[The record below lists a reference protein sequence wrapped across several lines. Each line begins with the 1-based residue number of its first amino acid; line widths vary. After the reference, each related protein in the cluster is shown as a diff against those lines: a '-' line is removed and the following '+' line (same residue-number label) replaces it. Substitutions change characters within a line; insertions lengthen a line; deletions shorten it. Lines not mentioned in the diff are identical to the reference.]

1 MSVSV
6 GSRSTYSNP
15 GGGADPVEKKQA
27 AALKQASAMHD
38 LDLRARSYPWDP
50 ALRGSDYNIRNRRH
64 SSPTNGMLPS
74 ELNLVPEQRRSTSS
88 PNQGFPNGSP
98 RQALPNIKRLI
109 PMAKPR
115 TSVNSVLNDL
125 PYDIR
130 ATQLR
135 RARQILHERYKN
147 RLTKAAALGLQR
159 GSLPSGGRH
168 SVESLLMRM
177 HANGGVG
184 RKKILGEWDRNASL
198 WKMARQYKK
207 QVEDLKMLREAHKYR
222 QEIRRDLLTNAEV
235 RRMIERE
242 AALFGEMCSRM
253 DPEVVENREV
263 SREPIDHRGRPLATT
278 PIMAMQFSPEQQ
290 RQYKEQVLRKPES
303 IGGTWVPPAQG
314 RVTRLPQ
321 APLVVDDVDDR
332 QLVAKQVPVCIQNLR
347 NLLQFAKEV
356 LILAESD
363 FSFSSALVEYMP
375 EDSYIVATSFDC
387 EEKLQEL
394 HKDLLENHL
403 KILRD
408 HKATI
413 LHEVDA
419 CQIEE
424 TLEAS
429 IRKKSPEEEEAI
441 RSRWSGHFD
450 LVWIQL
456 PHTGG
461 TAKTNSTMIQ
471 RFLDTVGR
479 ALKPN
484 GLVFMT
490 LYGMQ
495 VDHWKVTQHA
505 QAAEMVHVFKVPF
518 NTSIYPAIW
527 TMYNPKVGFSDGYFD
542 ILRHPCDTF
551 VFAQTEF
558 TCVSKLKTVDSKI
571 LSGLR
576 TVKINTIADL
586 AEADKRLLSDDVD
599 PKFIRL
605 IHQAKDWLNNW
616 IELLTKVPGLIQS
629 LPLLDAHSRGHA
641 AVDGGRYTGSPI
653 YY

>member
-1 MSVSV
+1 M
-6 GSRSTYSNP
+6 
-15 GGGADPVEKKQA
+15 EKKQSS
-27 AALKQASAMHD
+27 ALKQSTGLHD
-38 LDLRARSYPWDP
+38 QLDLRRSYSWDP
-50 ALRGSDYNIRNRRH
+50 AIRGSDYVRNGRRSPRSGVM
-64 SSPTNGMLPS
+64 SSRNGVMPS
-74 ELNLVPEQRRSTSS
+74 DLSMVSDQRRNQST
-88 PNQGFPNGSP
+88 GFPSAST
-98 RQALPNIKRLI
+98 RQGIPNMKRLI

-115 TSVNSVLNDL
+115 ASIHSALNDL
-125 PYDIR
+125 PYDVR
-130 ATQLR
+130 AKQLR

-147 RLTKAAALGLQR
+147 RLSNAAALGLQR
-159 GSLPSGGRH
+159 GALPGAGAGRH

-177 HANGGVG
+177 QANGRVG
-184 RKKILGEWDRNASL
+184 RKKILGDWQRNDSL
-198 WKMARQYKK
+198 RKMALQYKK
-207 QVEDLKMLREAHKYR
+207 QVHDLKLLREAHKYR
-222 QEIRRDLLTNAEV
+222 LELRRDLLTNTEV
-235 RRMIERE
+235 RRMIEKE
-242 AALFGEMCSRM
+242 AASFGEMCSRM
-253 DPEVVENREV
+253 DPEAIENPREV
-263 SREPIDHRGRPLATT
+263 PRDSMDHSGRPLGTA
-278 PIMAMQFSPEQQ
+278 PAALGMPFPQEQQ
-290 RQYKEQVLRKPES
+290 RAYKEQILRKPENIGGN
-303 IGGTWVPPAQG
+303 IGGTWVPPTQG
-314 RVTRLPQ
+314 RCTRLPQ

-332 QLVAKQVPVCIQNLR
+332 QLVAKEVPACVQNLR
-347 NLLQFAKEV
+347 SLLHFAKEV

-363 FSFSSALVEYMP
+363 FSFSSALVEYTP
-375 EDSYIVATSFDC
+375 KDSYMVATSFDS

-403 KILRD
+403 KILRE

-424 TLEAS
+424 TVEAA
-429 IRKKSPEEEEAI
+429 IRKKSPEEAEDI

-471 RFLDTVGR
+471 RFLSTVGR
-479 ALKPN
+479 SLKPH

-518 NTSIYPAIW
+518 NTTIYPAIW
-527 TMYNPKVGFSDGYFD
+527 TTYNPKVGFSNGYFD

-558 TCVSKLKTVDSKI
+558 TCVSKLKSVDSKI

-605 IHQAKDWLNNW
+605 IRQAQEWIQNW
-616 IELLTKVPGLIQS
+616 MELLSKVPELIQS
-629 LPLLDAHSRGHA
+629 LPLLDGHNRGLA
-641 AVDGGRYTGSPI
+641 AVDDGRFTGNPI